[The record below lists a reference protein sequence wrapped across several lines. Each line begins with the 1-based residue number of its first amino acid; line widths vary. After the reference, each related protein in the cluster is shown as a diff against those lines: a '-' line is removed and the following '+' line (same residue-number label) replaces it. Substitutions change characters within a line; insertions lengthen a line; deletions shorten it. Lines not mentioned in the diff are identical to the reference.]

1 MSAPIQAQSFS
12 SLSDLLANP
21 PRYPRNPTHQV
32 RDPLVLYIVR
42 VPGSQDVF
50 LTPLKPPTKASISID
65 AVQSSLYFLHVE
77 RPEDEELR
85 QSFEATKAVENRS
98 PVAGTIQ
105 RKPLPNAPYANYPA
119 SQRPPTPPKSYPHF
133 QPPLADLPNATQV
146 DRYSNRGTNL
156 RLNTSDPS
164 KSNHVARKPIGARP
178 MISHTSPG
186 NASSHTSS
194 ENIASASALGVESQ
208 KPQLPPRPIL
218 TPRVTGRAELG
229 NHSPLTTSP
238 TRTSP
243 STAFPNLPHSG
254 LKITLIRRDPASG
267 SQWNVGEIVMSGMS
281 TRENPLQP
289 FEIELTSPGYGRFAQ
304 NDGTAGRP
312 FQRKTGYMLLP
323 NSEPSNGGTKRSN
336 STELLST
343 AASAATRKPRQ
354 GYSFLSPWQ
363 GTCSFINGIDGR
375 SLRCRHILPGAN
387 PSMPALA
394 ADIAEVR
401 FNLPWA
407 KLRPR
412 DMNKPQNDR
421 QYPPTSQPVRPP
433 LASKDHHW
441 RRSLQTFTDKARVQ
455 LAKTDISN
463 VRSATP
469 ESARRGPADD
479 QCANG
484 QDQERMNLDLGRERA
499 GGGFQGNSAK
509 LGKLIIEDEGLKM
522 CDLVVGVCMG
532 IWWQHYSGDV
542 A

>member
-1 MSAPIQAQSFS
+1 M
-12 SLSDLLANP
+12 
-21 PRYPRNPTHQV
+21 
-32 RDPLVLYIVR
+32 
-42 VPGSQDVF
+42 F

-133 QPPLADLPNATQV
+133 QPPVADLPNATQV
-146 DRYSNRGTNL
+146 DRYSNRGSNL
-156 RLNTSDPS
+156 RLNTSEPS
-164 KSNHVARKPIGARP
+164 KSNPVARKPLGARP
-178 MISHTSPG
+178 LISHSSSG
-186 NASSHTSS
+186 NALGHTSA
-194 ENIASASALGVESQ
+194 ENIAPPNVLGFDSQ
-208 KPQLPPRPIL
+208 KPELPPRPNVV
-218 TPRVTGRAELG
+218 TGVTGRTDLSTQ
-229 NHSPLTTSP
+229 SPHTGSP
-238 TRTSP
+238 VRKSP
-243 STAFPNLPHSG
+243 STSFPELP
-254 LKITLIRRDPASG
+254 LNRVRITLIRRDPSSG
-267 SQWNVGEIVMSGMS
+267 SQWNVGEILMSGTS

-289 FEIELTSPGYGRFAQ
+289 FEIELSSPGYGRFAQ
-304 NDGTAGRP
+304 NDGSVGRP

-323 NSEPSNGGTKRSN
+323 NSEPSFGGRKRSN
-336 STELLST
+336 STELFST

-363 GTCSFINGIDGR
+363 GMCSFINGIDGR
-375 SLRCRHILPGAN
+375 SLRCRHMLPAAN
-387 PSMPALA
+387 PSLPALA
-394 ADIAEVR
+394 ADIAEIR

-421 QYPPTSQPVRPP
+421 QCPPTSVPVRPP

-441 RRSLQTFTDKARVQ
+441 RKSLQNFTDKARVQ
-455 LAKTDISN
+455 LSKSDTAD
-463 VRSATP
+463 VRSAILEDTRRD
-469 ESARRGPADD
+469 SANY
-479 QCANG
+479 QVNG
-484 QDQERMNLDLGRERA
+484 HDQERMNLDLGRERA

-532 IWWQHYSGDV
+532 VWWQHYSGDV